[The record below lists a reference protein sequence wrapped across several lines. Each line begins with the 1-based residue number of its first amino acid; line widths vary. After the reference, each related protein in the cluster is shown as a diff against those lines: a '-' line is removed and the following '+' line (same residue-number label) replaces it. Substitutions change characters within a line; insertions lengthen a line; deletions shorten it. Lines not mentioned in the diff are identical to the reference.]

1 MQIILEISTNF
12 FFLIHIINNLQT
24 LKLFKVFV
32 NYFLTKITLFIFF
45 NNWVSRG
52 KRKFCASRAVFLC
65 NILRGN
71 TVAIFL
77 S

>member
-12 FFLIHIINNLQT
+12 FFLIYIINNLQT

-32 NYFLTKITLFIFF
+32 DYFLTKITLFIFF

-52 KRKFCASRAVFLC
+52 KRKFSASRALFLC